1 MTVLRSVERSGT
13 FQLGDLWVRR
23 LGYGAMILHGTDD
36 KAAKSSGSEL
46 FYDRAGSTDK
56 TLKLYDGYFH
66 DLLNDLG
73 KDTVITDIISWID
86 ARSHAA

>member
-1 MTVLRSVERSGT
+1 MFPRGCRKGVFEAKTE
-13 FQLGDLWVRR
+13 
-23 LGYGAMILHGTDD
+23 D
-36 KAAKSSGSEL
+36 KAAKSSGSQF

-73 KDTVITDIISWID
+73 KESVMSDISSWID
-86 ARSHAA
+86 ARSHAR